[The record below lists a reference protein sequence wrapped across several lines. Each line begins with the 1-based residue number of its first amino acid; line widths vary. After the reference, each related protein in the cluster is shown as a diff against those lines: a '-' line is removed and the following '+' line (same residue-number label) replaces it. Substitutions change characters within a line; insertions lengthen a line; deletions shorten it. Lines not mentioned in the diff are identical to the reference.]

1 MKRALPVFFVLIVC
15 TFFVLV
21 IGATRPKIGQSFPGF
36 LQFENG
42 IVGAYYVPGWAGES
56 LGVSYHD
63 WPPLTPKSV
72 QTTFSRV
79 DYAWVVLVPAISGLL
94 FFLLGVLVCSYL
106 LDDRGRGPLLIFH
119 FLVGLYLIFSP
130 DFHLTYRFV
139 YPHLAAFAFI
149 PAAMLHFSL
158 LFPEQAPSLK
168 RFRALQVLP
177 YLASAVL
184 LVPYA
189 FLFQDH
195 LRAWIATEYVVVFY
209 VSASYLFWVVRLVR
223 TLRRP
228 QFEANRIVARY
239 LFLGQLVAFTVPFF
253 AAVAVFIGGF
263 SFPLNFAAPVTLLF
277 PASLF
282 VGTVLARLKQSQM
295 RLVQTEKMATV
306 GNLLAGLAHELKN
319 PLNFITA
326 NLDALRERAK
336 TQDVREIVDDMEE
349 GAERVRTL
357 LDDFR
362 FIADPGRSREGV
374 VDLNEVVRR
383 SAGLLKPR
391 CGDRV
396 MLALQLNEIPKIR
409 GASGELGQA
418 VLNLVANAIESVLET
433 GGEGE
438 VAVTTSSNGRD
449 IRLSVR
455 DTGAG
460 IPRENLP
467 RIFDPFFTTKPQGEG
482 TGLGLAIVQQVIKN
496 HGGTIEVRSEAG
508 KGTEVAVS
516 LPASIKYTK

>member
-1 MKRALPVFFVLIVC
+1 MKRVAYFLLILSACLLFGLVLS
-15 TFFVLV
+15 TTRNR
-21 IGATRPKIGQSFPGF
+21 IGETFPGF

-42 IVGAYYVPGWAGES
+42 IVGAYYVPGWPGEA

-63 WPPLTPKSV
+63 GPPLTPKAV
-72 QTTFSRV
+72 QTTFSRI
-79 DYAWVVLVPAISGLL
+79 DYAWIVLVPAISGLL

-106 LDDRGRGPLLIFH
+106 PDDRGRGPLLIFH

-158 LFPEQAPSLK
+158 LFPEEAPSLRK
-168 RFRALQVLP
+168 FRALTAFP
-177 YLASAVL
+177 YLASAAL
-184 LVPYA
+184 LIPYA
-189 FLFQDH
+189 FLFRDH
-195 LRAWIATEYVVVFY
+195 LRAWIATEYIVVFY
-209 VSASYLFWVVRLVR
+209 VSASYLFWVIRLVR

-306 GNLLAGLAHELKN
+306 GNLLSGLAHELKN
-319 PLNFITA
+319 PLNFIIA

-349 GAERVRTL
+349 GAERVRNL
-357 LDDFR
+357 LEDFR
-362 FIADPGRSREGV
+362 FIADPRRSRDEL

-418 VLNLVANAIESVLET
+418 VLNLVANAIESIE
-433 GGEGE
+433 GEGE
-438 VAVTTSSNGRD
+438 VAVTTSSNGREVR
-449 IRLSVR
+449 ISVR

-482 TGLGLAIVQQVIKN
+482 TGLGLAIVQQVVKN
-496 HGGTIEVRSEAG
+496 HGGTIEVRSEEG
-508 KGTEVAVS
+508 KGSEFVVMMPKNEQRIT
-516 LPASIKYTK
+516 